1 MRAALSQMKL
11 IPWFE
16 RGPTT
21 ESLCQVSKPL
31 FAPMLCGAM
40 WFPAWRPRAYFPPVP
55 VEACVPRPTHQNPIF
70 TFLYCRFQAP
80 RMQTKEAASVCSLCA
95 IRLWHCISLLQY
107 RGVTHLNFDCVRY
120 TSQLIGVHE
129 TICLLKLPCY
139 CIIFGQPTI

>member
-1 MRAALSQMKL
+1 MSFKSSPAFTGFNLAENLFVSSSPYSLLMRAALSQMKL

-40 WFPAWRPRAYFPPVP
+40 WFPAWLPRAYFPPVP

-95 IRLWHCISLLQY
+95 IR
-107 RGVTHLNFDCVRY
+107 R
-120 TSQLIGVHE
+120 
-129 TICLLKLPCY
+129 
-139 CIIFGQPTI
+139 